1 MYIYYACT
9 KRVHNIIFFSILLE
23 KRKNILNFC
32 CLIYASLLSI
42 RTIPKKNEF
51 NNLSYYIIN
60 KEILRDEGE
69 IKKRR
74 TGVDRA

>member
-42 RTIPKKNEF
+42 RTIAKKMNSTIC
-51 NNLSYYIIN
+51 LI
-60 KEILRDEGE
+60 
-69 IKKRR
+69 
-74 TGVDRA
+74 T